1 MKPLKPIN
9 PRQAKG
15 ADGSIETSEKKK
27 KNDGRS
33 KQGKEKATE
42 IESDQAE
49 DGPDRKPK
57 NVISVALEN
66 ALTHCREGMSDVQK
80 SYILQKEAKILYEA
94 GNVMGSLDIIS
105 YAINLNH
112 VVPFF
117 LLRAMCYK
125 SLQRWT
131 DAYFEYCF
139 CIQIEPEVGSHYSLR
154 AQCLAKLKRLE
165 MACED
170 LTHACHLDA
179 HPNNYITRGNLY
191 ADMGKY
197 DLAVNDLDKA
207 LKIIEKEEMSGEVK
221 SLVSCHKSI
230 LLRPYITLSNVFYIV
245 VSIPSS

>member
-1 MKPLKPIN
+1 MKTLKPIN
-9 PRQAKG
+9 PQQTQG
-15 ADGSIETSEKKK
+15 TGGSLQTSEKKK
-27 KNDGRS
+27 NKNGGRS
-33 KQGKEKATE
+33 KQDKEKVVDMDP
-42 IESDQAE
+42 DQAS
-49 DGPDRKPK
+49 DGPDRKQK
-57 NVISVALEN
+57 TVMSVALEN

-80 SYILQKEAKILYEA
+80 SYILQKEAKILYET
-94 GNVMGSLDIIS
+94 GNIMGSLDVIS

-170 LTHACHLDA
+170 LTHACRLDS

-197 DLAVNDLDKA
+197 DLAVDDLDKA
-207 LKIIEKEEMSGEVK
+207 LRIIEKEEMSGELK
-221 SLVSCHKSI
+221 SLVSYHI
-230 LLRPYITLSNVFYIV
+230 LKYQSTPKH
-245 VSIPSS
+245 